1 MTAVRD
7 SGLYGVFLIGSF
19 RHDAGLITAFVERW
33 RQETHTFHLPFAEA
47 TITLEDVHYIL
58 GLPTAGH
65 PVIHDF
71 DSPTDAELRVMTYES
86 LGVVPD
92 GDYWNKNGLRIKWM
106 VEQFATCDRLDM
118 HSPDYDSQLLFHIR
132 GHLLL
137 IIASLFPNSSGN
149 TIPFHLLHY
158 VGNPTQVS
166 TYSWGSAALAHL
178 YHNLC
183 SSCKNMK

>member
-1 MTAVRD
+1 MLKMSDTDDDTYQPGPIDDSLLSLQSEHRSQRIWEGEEPKHLRLRSNFKSYWDKVKVNPLPKDVLTAVRD

-118 HSPDYDSQLLFHIR
+118 H
-132 GHLLL
+132 
-137 IIASLFPNSSGN
+137 
-149 TIPFHLLHY
+149 
-158 VGNPTQVS
+158 
-166 TYSWGSAALAHL
+166 
-178 YHNLC
+178 
-183 SSCKNMK
+183 